1 MSETKTFKGGG
12 PEVRVRNRKETV
24 RQAGSQSPFLFVLL
38 GHPTSHDQLFYVLSL
53 PSSNPMPALKE
64 GTSLSTLTLSTKT
77 E

>member
-1 MSETKTFKGGG
+1 MKTFKGGG

-24 RQAGSQSPFLFVLL
+24 HQAGSQSPFLFVLL
-38 GHPTSHDQLFYVLSL
+38 CHPTSHDQLFYILSL